1 MHMQNRVEAV
11 ELTAPGPA
19 SSAKPACM
27 AALISALSRYFAKPC
42 SVQSLNADLP
52 LDNGIVQEA
61 QLAAVAQRAGLSCE
75 RHECTLDQLDV
86 LSLPALLML
95 SDGRACILLEY
106 RGSSVVVLT
115 SSGGCIT
122 REKQIIEADYVGRAY
137 TLQPSIDHEIKQQVT
152 PLSGHWFWSLAW
164 EHRRIYLEAS
174 VGSFV
179 VNILALALPLFIM
192 AIYDRVI
199 PNYALE
205 SLWVM
210 LSGMLLVVVI
220 DFILRQLRIYALD
233 HAGRRIDTF
242 LGNRVFVHILNTRL
256 DQLHSSGAMANAM
269 RELDVLRE
277 FLNSS
282 ATLSL
287 ISDVPFLFLF
297 ILMIY
302 FIAGSLAWV
311 PVIILPIVLLITLFS
326 QFPLY
331 RLTRAAYLNASNR
344 NSVLFEVL
352 NGLET
357 VKALGAESW
366 AASRWEKA
374 HAAGVKTAFAS
385 RFYSQVNQSVL
396 MVAQTLSMLAI
407 ITLGVFLIHEGQLSF
422 GALFA
427 AVILNGRVMAPISQI
442 AQILGRL
449 HAVYVAYWEI
459 DRIMCLPT
467 ERNETVSSVDC
478 PVISGN
484 ITIDRLGFAYPT
496 VGQREETNVRVLEE
510 VSFKITQGER
520 LAIVGTIGSGKT
532 TLLKLMLNLISPD
545 AGTLRIEGIDSRE
558 LDPAEL
564 RSQIAYMPQN
574 LHFFSGSIR
583 ENLTIHH
590 PDALASDI
598 EHVATIAGVAD
609 WLASCPLGLNQPVGE
624 RGEYLSGGQRQS
636 LALARALL
644 ADPKLLL
651 MDEPTSLLDSQSEQ
665 KFMYRMKTILDNK
678 TLIIA
683 THRPAMLELV
693 DRIVVLDQGR
703 IVMDDEKQVVL
714 DRLSAKPL

>member
-1 MHMQNRVEAV
+1 MTQLLEKAQTA
-11 ELTAPGPA
+11 ELASSGPA

-27 AALISALSRYFAKPC
+27 GALISALSRYFGQPC
-42 SVQSLNADLP
+42 TVQSLNAGLP
-52 LDNGIVQEA
+52 LVNGCVQEA
-61 QLAAVAQRAGLSCE
+61 QLAAVARRAGLGCE
-75 RHECTLDQLDV
+75 RLECRFDQLDD
-86 LSLPALLML
+86 LHLPALLML
-95 SDGRACILLEY
+95 TEGRACILLEY

-122 REKQIIEADYVGRAY
+122 QERRTMEACYAGRAY
-137 TLQPSIDHEIKQQVT
+137 TLQPDIDHEIKKNDT

-164 EHRRIYLEAS
+164 EQRRIYLEAS
-174 VGSFV
+174 AGSFV
-179 VNILALALPLFIM
+179 VNILGLALPLFIM
-192 AIYDRVI
+192 AMYDRVI

-210 LSGMLLVVVI
+210 VSGMLLVVVI
-220 DFILRQLRIYALD
+220 DFVLRQLRIYALD

-242 LGNRVFVHILNTRL
+242 LGNRVFVHVLYTRL
-256 DQLHSSGAMANAM
+256 NQLHSSGATANTM

-277 FLNSS
+277 FLNS

-297 ILMIY
+297 IMMMY
-302 FIAGSLAWV
+302 FIGGTLAWV
-311 PVIILPIVLLITLFS
+311 PVIILPIVLFITLFS

-352 NGLET
+352 NGMET

-396 MVAQTLSMLAI
+396 MVAQTISMVAI
-407 ITLGVFLIHEGQLSF
+407 ITLGVFLIHDGQLSF

-427 AVILNGRVMAPISQI
+427 AVILNGRVMAPIAQI
-442 AQILGRL
+442 AQIIGRL
-449 HAVYVAYWEI
+449 HGVYVAYGEI
-459 DRIMCLPT
+459 DRIMNLPT
-467 ERNETVSSVDC
+467 ERNETVAAVDC
-478 PVISGN
+478 PVINGN
-484 ITIDRLGFAYPT
+484 ITLDRLGFAYPI
-496 VGQREETNVRVLEE
+496 VGQQEEANVSVLEE
-510 VSFKITQGER
+510 VSFKIKQGER
-520 LAIVGTIGSGKT
+520 VAIVGTIGSGKS

-545 AGTLRIEGIDSRE
+545 TGTLRIEGIDSRE
-558 LDPAEL
+558 IDPADL
-564 RSQIAYMPQN
+564 RSQIGYMPQN

-583 ENLTIHH
+583 ENLTLHR
-590 PDALASDI
+590 PGALASDI
-598 EHVATIAGVAD
+598 EHAATISGVGD

-624 RGEYLSGGQRQS
+624 RGEFLSGGQRQS
-636 LALARALL
+636 LALARTLL
-644 ADPKLLL
+644 GDPRLLI

-665 KFMYRMKTILDNK
+665 KFMQRLKSILDNK
-678 TLIIA
+678 TFIVA
-683 THRPAMLELV
+683 THRPAMLALV

-703 IVMDDEKQVVL
+703 IVMDDKKQVVL
-714 DRLSAKPL
+714 DKLSGN